1 MVRLQNARYY
11 LHPLDRE
18 YARAQLAVG
27 QPGDS
32 LTAFTLTGLQ
42 ARAADYYVQIRT
54 PRRDWHSLEDVRPPL
69 AGFELRCDTGNH
81 DTAATVLRN
90 LDNYLEKW
98 GHYRTLVGLHG
109 RIHGRIATPTM
120 NASHLSNLGLCHHSL
135 GEYRRAIDLYTEA
148 LAIARETGYRQSES
162 ARLGNLGLCYYNL
175 GEYQRAIDLC
185 TQALA
190 IAREIGYPQ
199 VEANALGNIGRA
211 WLASGDA
218 NQAAAM
224 LAQAVSIA
232 DTIGAVEPT
241 LEARSWLVWAHLQLG
256 DAAAALAVT
265 TVERELTFPPEGPA
279 MHMFQGL
286 ALLELDRLD
295 ESVQALTEAL
305 AAADGLLALA
315 DRNVAALGAR
325 ALALSCPAV
334 VTSDQARAAE
344 AAEAFARARAVTR
357 APGVVADTRRLL
369 GIITA
374 HDQAGLLTATGC
386 GSGWSGRTGRRRAG
400 RPGCRCPR
408 ASWRRPPNRGRRG
421 RSRRARKQ
429 EPAFCGR

>member
-1 MVRLQNARYY
+1 MVRFQNARYY

-190 IAREIGYPQ
+190 IAREIGYRQ

-232 DTIGAVEPT
+232 DTIGAVEPA
-241 LEARSWLVWAHLQLG
+241 LEARSWLAWAHLQL
-256 DAAAALAVT
+256 
-265 TVERELTFPPEGPA
+265 E
-279 MHMFQGL
+279 MQ
-286 ALLELDRLD
+286 
-295 ESVQALTEAL
+295 
-305 AAADGLLALA
+305 
-315 DRNVAALGAR
+315 
-325 ALALSCPAV
+325 
-334 VTSDQARAAE
+334 
-344 AAEAFARARAVTR
+344 
-357 APGVVADTRRLL
+357 
-369 GIITA
+369 
-374 HDQAGLLTATGC
+374 
-386 GSGWSGRTGRRRAG
+386 RRRS
-400 RPGCRCPR
+400 P
-408 ASWRRPPNRGRRG
+408 
-421 RSRRARKQ
+421 
-429 EPAFCGR
+429 